1 VRGPVWG
8 GVGQEHGVAVVG
20 GEAGVVAGA
29 APAAPAARAAVPA
42 RSGQGLGAPRGDRGP
57 RGGRPLGLTQLLD
70 QEPLVPPLLVAPGQ
84 TKG

>member
-1 VRGPVWG
+1 MCGSVWG

-42 RSGQGLGAPRGDRGP
+42 APGLRAPWRGQALH
-57 RGGRPLGLTQLLD
+57 GGQLLGLTQLLD
-70 QEPLVPPLLVAPGQ
+70 QEPLVPPLLGTPRQ